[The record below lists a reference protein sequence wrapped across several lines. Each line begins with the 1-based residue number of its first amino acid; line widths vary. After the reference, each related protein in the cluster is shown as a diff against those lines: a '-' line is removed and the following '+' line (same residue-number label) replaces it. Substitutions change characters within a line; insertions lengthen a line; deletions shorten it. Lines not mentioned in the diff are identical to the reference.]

1 MLKKINFQFLLSYLG
16 LLPFS
21 VILFD
26 KFFFKLLDY
35 NIVNDFSIFYSI
47 IIFVFI
53 GAINWNLKKNISIL
67 IVLLGFIPSLVSVL
81 IILMFLYYG
90 KIPWQNQESVSSI
103 LKIKEDF
110 GWKNE
115 IIGEFVLFITYCRNL
130 GFTDKPNYKYL
141 HNMISN
147 LMILSE

>member
-1 MLKKINFQFLLSYLG
+1 MFKKINFQFLLSYLG
-16 LLPFS
+16 LFPFL

-67 IVLLGFIPSLVSVL
+67 IVLVGFVPSLVSVL
-81 IILMFLYYG
+81 IILMFLYSYEV
-90 KIPWQNQESVSSI
+90 INY
-103 LKIKEDF
+103 L
-110 GWKNE
+110 
-115 IIGEFVLFITYCRNL
+115 IILFIIQLIFDNFIYIEQNSRIIFYQLRIPLTFIVIL
-130 GFTDKPNYKYL
+130 YL
-141 HNMISN
+141 
-147 LMILSE
+147 ILIQF

>member
-1 MLKKINFQFLLSYLG
+1 MFKKINFQFLLSYLG
-16 LLPFS
+16 LFPFF

-81 IILMFLYYG
+81 IILMFLYSYEV
-90 KIPWQNQESVSSI
+90 INY
-103 LKIKEDF
+103 L
-110 GWKNE
+110 
-115 IIGEFVLFITYCRNL
+115 IILFIIQL
-130 GFTDKPNYKYL
+130 
-141 HNMISN
+141 
-147 LMILSE
+147 ILDNFIYEEKNDRPIFNRLRTPLTFIVIVCLILIQL

>member
-1 MLKKINFQFLLSYLG
+1 MFKKINLQFLLSYLG
-16 LLPFS
+16 LFPFL

-53 GAINWNLKKNISIL
+53 GAINWNLKKNISIF

-81 IILMFLYYG
+81 IILMFLYSYEV
-90 KIPWQNQESVSSI
+90 INY
-103 LKIKEDF
+103 L
-110 GWKNE
+110 
-115 IIGEFVLFITYCRNL
+115 IILFIIQLIFDNFIYIEKNSRYVFYQLRIPLTFIVIL
-130 GFTDKPNYKYL
+130 YL
-141 HNMISN
+141 
-147 LMILSE
+147 ILIQF

>member
-1 MLKKINFQFLLSYLG
+1 MFKKINFQFLLSYLG
-16 LLPFS
+16 LFPFL

-81 IILMFLYYG
+81 IILMFLYSYEV
-90 KIPWQNQESVSSI
+90 INY
-103 LKIKEDF
+103 L
-110 GWKNE
+110 
-115 IIGEFVLFITYCRNL
+115 IILFIIQLIFDNFVYIEQKSRIIFYQLRIPLTFVVIL
-130 GFTDKPNYKYL
+130 YL
-141 HNMISN
+141 I
-147 LMILSE
+147 IIQF

>member
-1 MLKKINFQFLLSYLG
+1 MFKKINFQFLLSYLG
-16 LLPFS
+16 LFPFL

-67 IVLLGFIPSLVSVL
+67 IVLVGFVPSLLSVL
-81 IILMFLYYG
+81 IILMFLYSYEV
-90 KIPWQNQESVSSI
+90 INYLI
-103 LKIKEDF
+103 
-110 GWKNE
+110 
-115 IIGEFVLFITYCRNL
+115 VLFIIQLIFDNFIYMEQNSRIIFYQLRIPLTFIVIL
-130 GFTDKPNYKYL
+130 YL
-141 HNMISN
+141 
-147 LMILSE
+147 ILIQF

>member
-1 MLKKINFQFLLSYLG
+1 MFKKINLQFLLSYLG
-16 LLPFS
+16 LFPFL

-81 IILMFLYYG
+81 IILMFLYSYEV
-90 KIPWQNQESVSSI
+90 INY
-103 LKIKEDF
+103 L
-110 GWKNE
+110 
-115 IIGEFVLFITYCRNL
+115 IILFIIQLVFDNFIYTEQNSRIIFYQLRIPL
-130 GFTDKPNYKYL
+130 TFTVILYL
-141 HNMISN
+141 
-147 LMILSE
+147 ILIQF